1 MNNYEYIIASLP
13 VLVQGDGSKPDTAA
27 LLEEIRPQ
35 LSEKDCATLD
45 LLLEGFDS
53 SKLDAAFY
61 RKAAASH
68 SRFVREFFA
77 FDLELRNAKVRW
89 LNRSLGRDS
98 ELDTLTL
105 GEEPGEFAEAAEA
118 EAVLESDDILGRE
131 KGLDGLMWKKAEEI
145 CLMEV
150 LSFDLILSF
159 AAKLMIVD
167 RWLRLDEQTGRALFR
182 RLLAEIKETKTKDN
196 I

>member
-1 MNNYEYIIASLP
+1 M
-13 VLVQGDGSKPDTAA
+13 
-27 LLEEIRPQ
+27 
-35 LSEKDCATLD
+35 
-45 LLLEGFDS
+45 
-53 SKLDAAFY
+53 
-61 RKAAASH
+61 
-68 SRFVREFFA
+68 
-77 FDLELRNAKVRW
+77 
-89 LNRSLGRDS
+89 
-98 ELDTLTL
+98 
-105 GEEPGEFAEAAEA
+105 
-118 EAVLESDDILGRE
+118 ESDDILGRE

-167 RWLRLDEQTGRALFR
+167 RWLRLDEETGRALFR